1 MTYTQANRPYKI
13 TTPLGNDV
21 LLLAEFTGEEQVA
34 SLYRWTVR
42 AWSTKTTIAPSELL
56 LKAVSLSLQLPEGGQ
71 RTVHGVVSRFAQTGN
86 ARDDLVEYELEIVPP
101 HWVLALEESF
111 EIFQNKSVRDICGDL
126 LKGTPFE
133 WKLVRTLDPR
143 PYCFR
148 YRESRWACASRL
160 LEQEGIWYRFDNSGS
175 EAKLVLADTSASAQP
190 AWNTAQLVFDTEA
203 RRAGRLMGLTM
214 QATPFV
220 GETRVRSASEFLAT
234 RNVGNVVASG
244 GEFKPPADAK
254 AYLFEQQLTAHR
266 SGITHSGGDS
276 ASDASK
282 LPDDTKVYA
291 RLRQEQAESLA
302 VVYRGTSTYVGL
314 QSGAKTKVT
323 AHPAAALNVE
333 LFVLG
338 VTHRGSNG
346 SYFSG
351 GGQASYENSF
361 EAIPAGTPYRPP
373 RRTPWPRVAGSH
385 VGTVVGPEG
394 EEIYTDKHGRVQVVF
409 KWDLDDSKKL
419 DRSCWIRVAQP
430 FAGQNFGAV
439 FLPRIGH
446 EVIVDFLD
454 GDPDNP
460 VVVGS
465 LYNGANLP
473 PWKLPDN
480 KTQSGVRTKST
491 LKGGADNFNEL
502 RFEDKKGEELVYV
515 QAEKDLT
522 TLVKNDEKRT
532 VKHDRTTEIQN
543 NEEKTVKEGYDKT
556 TVEKGEQIIKVAD
569 NNRTLHVEKN
579 HTVTVNGEESITVTK
594 KRAVTVKDEQT
605 HEITK
610 DNTLT
615 VKGKQTSTITGNDTT
630 KIEQGNST
638 LEVSMGNLTEQA
650 KMGNIT
656 IKADMGA
663 ISIQAMQKIELKV
676 GGSSIIIDMSG
687 VTIKGPMIKI
697 EGQAMAQIKAPIT
710 QVNGDAMVM
719 IKGGITMIN

>member
-71 RTVHGVVSRFAQTGN
+71 RTVHGVVSRFAQTGS

-190 AWNTAQLVFDTEA
+190 AWNTAQLVFDTDA
-203 RRAGRLMGLTM
+203 RREGRLMGLTM

-522 TLVKNDEKRT
+522 TLVKNDETRD
-532 VKHDRTTEIQN
+532 VRHNRTTTITN
-543 NEEKTVKEGYDKT
+543 DDVRTVKEGVDT
-556 TVEKGEQIIKVAD
+556 
-569 NNRTLHVEKN
+569 
-579 HTVTVNGEESITVTK
+579 HTIE
-594 KRAVTVKDEQT
+594 
-605 HEITK
+605 
-610 DNTLT
+610 
-615 VKGKQTSTITGNDTT
+615 KGKQTITVADNDREISVAKNQMVTIGENHTVSIGKDQTTDIGENDTT
-630 KIEQGNST
+630 TVGSN
-638 LEVSMGNLTEQA
+638 LELTVGSNASITVGSNQETSVGSKRTETVGADA
-650 KMGNIT
+650 KDT
-656 IKADMGA
+656 IGGKYEIKVDG
-663 ISIQAMQKIELKV
+663 SAMTVTSAMKIELKV

-687 VTIKGPMIKI
+687 VTIKAPMIKI
-697 EGQAMAQIKAPIT
+697 EGQAMAQIKAPMT

>member
-71 RTVHGVVSRFAQTGN
+71 RTVHGVVSRFAQTGS

-190 AWNTAQLVFDTEA
+190 AWNTAQLVFDTDA
-203 RRAGRLMGLTM
+203 RREGRLMGLTM

-522 TLVKNDEKRT
+522 TLVKNDETRD
-532 VKHDRTTEIQN
+532 VRHNRTTTITN
-543 NEEKTVKEGYDKT
+543 DDVRTVKEGVDT
-556 TVEKGEQIIKVAD
+556 
-569 NNRTLHVEKN
+569 
-579 HTVTVNGEESITVTK
+579 HTIE
-594 KRAVTVKDEQT
+594 
-605 HEITK
+605 
-610 DNTLT
+610 
-615 VKGKQTSTITGNDTT
+615 KGKQTITVADNDREITVAKNQMVSIGENHTVSIGKDQTTDIGENDTT
-630 KIEQGNST
+630 TVGSN
-638 LEVSMGNLTEQA
+638 LELSVGSNASITVGSNQETSVGSKRTETVGSDA
-650 KMGNIT
+650 KDT
-656 IKADMGA
+656 IGGKYEIKVDG
-663 ISIQAMQKIELKV
+663 SAMTVTSAMKIELKV

-687 VTIKGPMIKI
+687 VTIKAPMIKI
-697 EGQAMAQIKAPIT
+697 EGQAMAQIKAPMT

>member
-71 RTVHGVVSRFAQTGN
+71 RTVHGVVSRFAQTGS

-190 AWNTAQLVFDTEA
+190 AWNTAQLVFDTDA
-203 RRAGRLMGLTM
+203 RREGRLMGLTM

-276 ASDASK
+276 AADASK

-302 VVYRGTSTYVGL
+302 LVYRGTSTYVGL

-454 GDPDNP
+454 GDPDSP

-522 TLVKNDEKRT
+522 TLVKNDETRD
-532 VKHDRTTEIQN
+532 VRHNRTTTITN
-543 NEEKTVKEGYDKT
+543 DDVRTVKEGVDT
-556 TVEKGEQIIKVAD
+556 
-569 NNRTLHVEKN
+569 
-579 HTVTVNGEESITVTK
+579 HTIE
-594 KRAVTVKDEQT
+594 
-605 HEITK
+605 
-610 DNTLT
+610 
-615 VKGKQTSTITGNDTT
+615 KGKQTITVADNDREITVAKNQMVTIGENRTVSIGKDQTTDIGENDTT
-630 KIEQGNST
+630 TVGSN
-638 LEVSMGNLTEQA
+638 LELTVGSNASITVGSNQETSVGGKRTETVGADA
-650 KMGNIT
+650 KDT
-656 IKADMGA
+656 IGGKYEIKVDG
-663 ISIQAMQKIELKV
+663 SAMTVTSAMKIELKV

-687 VTIKGPMIKI
+687 VTIKAPMIKI
-697 EGQAMAQIKAPIT
+697 EGQAMAQIKAPMT

>member
-71 RTVHGVVSRFAQTGN
+71 RTVHGVVSRFAQTGS

-190 AWNTAQLVFDTEA
+190 AWNTAQLVFDTDA
-203 RRAGRLMGLTM
+203 RREGRLMGLTM

-454 GDPDNP
+454 GDPDSP

-522 TLVKNDEKRT
+522 TLVKNDETRD
-532 VKHDRTTEIQN
+532 VRHNRTTTITN
-543 NEEKTVKEGYDKT
+543 DDVRTVKEGVDT
-556 TVEKGEQIIKVAD
+556 
-569 NNRTLHVEKN
+569 
-579 HTVTVNGEESITVTK
+579 HTIE
-594 KRAVTVKDEQT
+594 
-605 HEITK
+605 
-610 DNTLT
+610 
-615 VKGKQTSTITGNDTT
+615 KGKQTITVADNDREITVAKNQMVTIGESHTVSIGKDQTTDIGENDTT
-630 KIEQGNST
+630 TVGSN
-638 LEVSMGNLTEQA
+638 LELSVGSNASITVGSNQETSVGSKRTETVGSDA
-650 KMGNIT
+650 KDT
-656 IKADMGA
+656 IGGKYEIKVDG
-663 ISIQAMQKIELKV
+663 SAMTVTSAMKIELKV

-687 VTIKGPMIKI
+687 VTIKAPMIKI
-697 EGQAMAQIKAPIT
+697 EGQAMAQIKAPMT

>member
-71 RTVHGVVSRFAQTGN
+71 RTVHGVVSRFAQTGS

-190 AWNTAQLVFDTEA
+190 AWNTAQLVFDTDA
-203 RRAGRLMGLTM
+203 RREGRLMGLTM

-502 RFEDKKGEELVYV
+502 RFEDKKGEELVYL

-522 TLVKNDEKRT
+522 TLVKNDETRD
-532 VKHDRTTEIQN
+532 VRHNRTTTITN
-543 NEEKTVKEGYDKT
+543 DDVRTVKEGVDT
-556 TVEKGEQIIKVAD
+556 
-569 NNRTLHVEKN
+569 
-579 HTVTVNGEESITVTK
+579 HTIE
-594 KRAVTVKDEQT
+594 
-605 HEITK
+605 
-610 DNTLT
+610 
-615 VKGKQTSTITGNDTT
+615 KGKQTITVADNDREITVAKNQMVTIGENHTVSIGKDQTTDIGENDTT
-630 KIEQGNST
+630 TVGSN
-638 LEVSMGNLTEQA
+638 LELSVGSNASITVGSNQETSVGSKRTETVGSDA
-650 KMGNIT
+650 KDT
-656 IKADMGA
+656 IGGKYEIKVDG
-663 ISIQAMQKIELKV
+663 SAMTVTSAMKIELKV

-687 VTIKGPMIKI
+687 VTIKAPMIKI
-697 EGQAMAQIKAPIT
+697 EGQAMAQIKAPMT

>member
-71 RTVHGVVSRFAQTGN
+71 RTVHGVVSRFAQTGS

-190 AWNTAQLVFDTEA
+190 AWNTAQLVFDTDA
-203 RRAGRLMGLTM
+203 RREGRLMGLTM

-522 TLVKNDEKRT
+522 TLVKNDETRD
-532 VKHDRTTEIQN
+532 VRHNRTTTITN
-543 NEEKTVKEGYDKT
+543 DDVRTVKEGVDT
-556 TVEKGEQIIKVAD
+556 
-569 NNRTLHVEKN
+569 
-579 HTVTVNGEESITVTK
+579 HTIE
-594 KRAVTVKDEQT
+594 
-605 HEITK
+605 
-610 DNTLT
+610 
-615 VKGKQTSTITGNDTT
+615 KGKQTITVADNDREITVAKNQMVTIGENHTVSIGKDQTTDIGENDTT
-630 KIEQGNST
+630 TVGSN
-638 LEVSMGNLTEQA
+638 LELSVGSNASITVGSNQETSVGSKRTETVGSDA
-650 KMGNIT
+650 KDT
-656 IKADMGA
+656 IGGKYEIKVDG
-663 ISIQAMQKIELKV
+663 SAMTVTSAMKIELKV

-687 VTIKGPMIKI
+687 VTIKAPMIKI
-697 EGQAMAQIKAPIT
+697 EGQAMAQIKAPMT

>member
-71 RTVHGVVSRFAQTGN
+71 RTVHGVVSRFAQTGS

-190 AWNTAQLVFDTEA
+190 AWNTAQLVFDTDA
-203 RRAGRLMGLTM
+203 RREGRLMGLTM

-522 TLVKNDEKRT
+522 TLVKNDETRD
-532 VKHDRTTEIQN
+532 VRHNRTTTITN
-543 NEEKTVKEGYDKT
+543 DDVRTVKEGVDT
-556 TVEKGEQIIKVAD
+556 
-569 NNRTLHVEKN
+569 
-579 HTVTVNGEESITVTK
+579 HTIE
-594 KRAVTVKDEQT
+594 
-605 HEITK
+605 
-610 DNTLT
+610 
-615 VKGKQTSTITGNDTT
+615 KGKQTITVADNDREITVAKNQMVTIGESHTVSIGKDQTTDIGENDTT
-630 KIEQGNST
+630 TVGSN
-638 LEVSMGNLTEQA
+638 LELSVGSNASITVGSNQETSVGSKRTETVGSDA
-650 KMGNIT
+650 KDT
-656 IKADMGA
+656 IGGKYEIKVDG
-663 ISIQAMQKIELKV
+663 SAMTVTSAMKIELKV

-687 VTIKGPMIKI
+687 VTIKAPMIKI
-697 EGQAMAQIKAPIT
+697 EGQAMAQIKAPMT

>member
-71 RTVHGVVSRFAQTGN
+71 RTVHGVVSRFAQTGS

-190 AWNTAQLVFDTEA
+190 AWNTAQLVFDTDA
-203 RRAGRLMGLTM
+203 RREGRLMGLTM

-522 TLVKNDEKRT
+522 TLVKNDETRD
-532 VKHDRTTEIQN
+532 VRHNRTTTITN
-543 NEEKTVKEGYDKT
+543 DDVRTVKEGVDT
-556 TVEKGEQIIKVAD
+556 
-569 NNRTLHVEKN
+569 
-579 HTVTVNGEESITVTK
+579 HTIE
-594 KRAVTVKDEQT
+594 
-605 HEITK
+605 
-610 DNTLT
+610 
-615 VKGKQTSTITGNDTT
+615 KGKQTITVADNDREITVAKNQMVTIGENHTVSIGKNQTTDIGENDTT
-630 KIEQGNST
+630 TVGSN
-638 LEVSMGNLTEQA
+638 LELSVGSNASITVGSNQETSVGSKRTETVGSDA
-650 KMGNIT
+650 KDT
-656 IKADMGA
+656 IGGKYEIKVDG
-663 ISIQAMQKIELKV
+663 SAMTVTSAMKIELKV

-687 VTIKGPMIKI
+687 VTIKAPMIKI
-697 EGQAMAQIKAPIT
+697 EGQAMAQIKAPMT

>member
-71 RTVHGVVSRFAQTGN
+71 RTVHGVVSRFAQTGS

-190 AWNTAQLVFDTEA
+190 AWNTAQLVFDTDA
-203 RRAGRLMGLTM
+203 RREGRLMGLTM

-409 KWDLDDSKKL
+409 KWDLDDSRKL

-522 TLVKNDEKRT
+522 TLVKNDETRD
-532 VKHDRTTEIQN
+532 VRHNRTTTITN
-543 NEEKTVKEGYDKT
+543 DDVRTVKEGVDT
-556 TVEKGEQIIKVAD
+556 
-569 NNRTLHVEKN
+569 
-579 HTVTVNGEESITVTK
+579 HTIE
-594 KRAVTVKDEQT
+594 
-605 HEITK
+605 
-610 DNTLT
+610 
-615 VKGKQTSTITGNDTT
+615 KGKQTITVADNDREISVAKNQMVTIGENHTVSIGKDQTTDIGENDTT
-630 KIEQGNST
+630 TVGSN
-638 LEVSMGNLTEQA
+638 LELTVGSNASITVGSNQETSVGSKRTETVGADA
-650 KMGNIT
+650 KDT
-656 IKADMGA
+656 IGGKYEIKVDG
-663 ISIQAMQKIELKV
+663 SAMTVTSAMKIELKV

-687 VTIKGPMIKI
+687 VTIKAPMIKI
-697 EGQAMAQIKAPIT
+697 EGQAMAQIKAPMT

>member
-71 RTVHGVVSRFAQTGN
+71 RTVHGVVSRFAQTGS

-190 AWNTAQLVFDTEA
+190 AWNTAQLVFDTDA
-203 RRAGRLMGLTM
+203 RREGRLMGLTM

-522 TLVKNDEKRT
+522 TLVKNDETRD
-532 VKHDRTTEIQN
+532 VRHNRTTTITN
-543 NEEKTVKEGYDKT
+543 DDVRTVKEGVDT
-556 TVEKGEQIIKVAD
+556 
-569 NNRTLHVEKN
+569 
-579 HTVTVNGEESITVTK
+579 HTIE
-594 KRAVTVKDEQT
+594 
-605 HEITK
+605 
-610 DNTLT
+610 
-615 VKGKQTSTITGNDTT
+615 KGKQTITVADNDREITVAKNQMVTIGENHTVSIGKDQTTDIGENDTT
-630 KIEQGNST
+630 TVGSN
-638 LEVSMGNLTEQA
+638 LELSVGSNASITVGSNQETSVGSKRTETVGADA
-650 KMGNIT
+650 KDT
-656 IKADMGA
+656 IGGKYDIKVDG
-663 ISIQAMQKIELKV
+663 SAMTVTSAMKIELKV

-687 VTIKGPMIKI
+687 VTIKAPMIKI
-697 EGQAMAQIKAPIT
+697 EGQAMAQIKAPMT

>member
-1 MTYTQANRPYKI
+1 MTYSQANRPFKL

-42 AWSTKTTIAPSELL
+42 AWSTKTSIAPSELL

-71 RTVHGVVSRFAQTGN
+71 RTVHGVVSRFAQTGG

-101 HWVLALEESF
+101 HWVLTLEESF

-133 WKLVRTLDPR
+133 WKLVRTLEPR

-190 AWNTAQLVFDTEA
+190 AWNTAQLVFDTDA
-203 RRAGRLMGLTM
+203 RREGRLMGLAM
-214 QATPFV
+214 QASPFV

-234 RNVGNVVASG
+234 RNVGNLVASG
-244 GEFKPPADAK
+244 GSYKPPADAK

-291 RLRQEQAESLA
+291 RIRQEEAESLG

-430 FAGQNFGAV
+430 FAGQNFGVV

-454 GDPDNP
+454 GNPDNP

-522 TLVKNDEKRT
+522 TLVKNDETRD
-532 VKHDRTTEIQN
+532 VRHNRTTTITN
-543 NEEKTVKEGYDKT
+543 DDVRTVKEGVDT
-556 TVEKGEQIIKVAD
+556 
-569 NNRTLHVEKN
+569 
-579 HTVTVNGEESITVTK
+579 HTIE
-594 KRAVTVKDEQT
+594 
-605 HEITK
+605 
-610 DNTLT
+610 
-615 VKGKQTSTITGNDTT
+615 KGKQTITIADNDREITVAKNQMVTIGENHTVSIGKDQTTDIGENDTT
-630 KIEQGNST
+630 TVGSN
-638 LEVSMGNLTEQA
+638 LELSVGSNASITVGSNQETSVGSKRTETVGADA
-650 KMGNIT
+650 KDT
-656 IKADMGA
+656 IGGKYEIKVDG
-663 ISIQAMQKIELKV
+663 SAMTVTSAMKIELKV

-697 EGQAMAQIKAPIT
+697 EGQSMAQIKAPMT